1 VGKLFAVTCL
11 CLCHHLV
18 PVGITTEEV
27 LAVYVK
33 GLAFRPYIWVVFALA
48 ASLGFWKRRWAPLAS
63 VTELLESAVVDYQRF
78 NITATARYA
87 AIITTK
93 TWRARVL
100 VTKKMLRCKKSL
112 LYYRRHK
119 RFCIPALRKI
129 SGKLKCCENVT
140 VTELPTTTL
149 TTTTTIPTATPV
161 LVRRKVC
168 AKCPGNYI
176 NFHIRRPILCGR
188 TNRPHGGY
196 CPFVCLPFRL
206 SVW

>member
-1 VGKLFAVTCL
+1 M
-11 CLCHHLV
+11 
-18 PVGITTEEV
+18 
-27 LAVYVK
+27 
-33 GLAFRPYIWVVFALA
+33 
-48 ASLGFWKRRWAPLAS
+48 
-63 VTELLESAVVDYQRF
+63 ESAVVDYQRF

-119 RFCIPALRKI
+119 RFCIPALLKI

-140 VTELPTTTL
+140 VTELPTTTP
-149 TTTTTIPTATPV
+149 TTTTAIPTPTPV

-168 AKCPGNYI
+168 AKCAGNYTWI
-176 NFHIRRPILCGR
+176 CTCVYYAAVLIGRIAVIARPPVFLA
-188 TNRPHGGY
+188 
-196 CPFVCLPFRL
+196 VRL
-206 SVW
+206 SDMGFCLKNKKNVPNVPRKKQNWFESSSWQK